1 MKCQMAMKEDYKI
14 DEKGMPMTEML
25 YEGKAKQVFATGN
38 PEVIIIHYKDDAS
51 AYNGIKRAQIANK
64 GEWNNKISSIIY
76 ERLEK
81 EGIKTHFIR
90 RIDDRNQLCKRVKVI
105 PIEVI
110 VRNRAAG
117 SMARRLGLP
126 EGMQPKNTIYEY
138 CYKNDELNDPLIN
151 EHHAVALGISTY
163 EELDEIH
170 GITERINCLLTEMF
184 ARIGVTLVDFK
195 IEFGRTADGTL
206 VLSDELS
213 PDTCRLWDADT
224 QEKLDKDRFRRDLGR
239 VGEAYNEILS
249 RLSRLD

>member
-1 MKCQMAMKEDYKI
+1 
-14 DEKGMPMTEML
+14 MPMTEML

>member
-1 MKCQMAMKEDYKI
+1 MTMQEDYKI

-195 IEFGRTADGTL
+195 IEFGRTVDGTL

>member
-1 MKCQMAMKEDYKI
+1 MEYQMTMKEDYKI

>member
-1 MKCQMAMKEDYKI
+1 MTMQEDYKI

>member
-1 MKCQMAMKEDYKI
+1 MKCQMAMQEDYKI